1 MMLAGVDDL
10 VFLFKFSGI
19 AVGVCSVDVCV
30 DGGGGA
36 DFRFDKGDGVQ
47 RKCVPC
53 GLDDN
58 KGIPGNCGSSMSMLS

>member
-1 MMLAGVDDL
+1 MLAGVDDL
-10 VFLFKFSGI
+10 VFLFRFSGI
-19 AVGVCSVDVCV
+19 AVGVCSVRGSV
-30 DGGGGA
+30 A
-36 DFRFDKGDGVQ
+36 DFRFVTGDGVQ